1 VEAKKNR
8 LFSLY
13 GGAFGSIYGLK
24 TGIYDAVLITT

>member
-13 GGAFGSIYGLK
+13 GGAFESIYDLK
-24 TGIYDAVLITT
+24 TGIYGVALITT